1 MTKTELL
8 EKNKQRIKHY
18 RFSIKIVKVRRTE
31 YTDMIIDD
39 YKSKIALIQKIN
51 KEIETLSK

>member
-1 MTKTELL
+1 MTKTELI

-18 RFSIKIVKVRRTE
+18 KFSIKIVNIRRNE

-51 KEIETLSK
+51 KDLKTLPE

>member
-1 MTKTELL
+1 
-8 EKNKQRIKHY
+8 
-18 RFSIKIVKVRRTE
+18 VKVRRTE

>member
-8 EKNKQRIKHY
+8 KKNRQRIRHY
-18 RFSIKIVKVRRTE
+18 KFSIRVVQVRRTE

-39 YKSKIALIQKIN
+39 YKSKIALIKKIN
-51 KEIETLSK
+51 EDLKTLPE

>member
-8 EKNKQRIKHY
+8 KKNRQRIRHY
-18 RFSIKIVKVRRTE
+18 KFSIRVVQVRRTE

-39 YKSKIALIQKIN
+39 YKSKIALIKKIN
-51 KEIETLSK
+51 EDFKTLP